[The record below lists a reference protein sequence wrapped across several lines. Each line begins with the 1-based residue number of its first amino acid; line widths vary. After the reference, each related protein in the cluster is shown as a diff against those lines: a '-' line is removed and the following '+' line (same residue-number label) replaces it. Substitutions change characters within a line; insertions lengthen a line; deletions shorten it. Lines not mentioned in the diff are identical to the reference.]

1 MIELKYIIWKTKT
14 FIGLDSQ
21 NWDNRVKNQWLW
33 IYIKRKNT
41 MWRRLENNEKCK
53 QNLKHLE
60 NYVKLCNA
68 CVIRVLERNEVENKV
83 EKIWKKAYHTI
94 NNGYLC
100 RKNWIS
106 RAEELLLSILW
117 HSNVAKK
124 WAMFFVTLFIFMLV
138 NWVFFQLSVVLFFEK
153 NLKQIYLNT
162 FSLLLSL

>member
-1 MIELKYIIWKTKT
+1 MFSDIKENVLSCKHTRNLRREIKTTGTKEKMIELKYVIWKTKT

-83 EKIWKKAYHTI
+83 EKIWKK
-94 NNGYLC
+94 
-100 RKNWIS
+100 
-106 RAEELLLSILW
+106 
-117 HSNVAKK
+117 
-124 WAMFFVTLFIFMLV
+124 
-138 NWVFFQLSVVLFFEK
+138 
-153 NLKQIYLNT
+153 
-162 FSLLLSL
+162 